1 MVLFTDYEPETNPTL
16 ENGFAA
22 AAFRFG
28 HGMVSD
34 QFLFL
39 AGCPSAHSKCSP
51 ESILNGPKIQEDNFA
66 SNSLIAPPMCPYM
79 TQKNVSTMF
88 ENVDVFHQSETEL
101 ESLLRGLLMQP
112 AEVATDTMLT
122 PAITEK
128 LFGDMDLMA
137 RNVQRGRDH
146 GLPAYNKWREW
157 CGLPVARNF
166 HSNQTGF
173 IDHKIEVVERF
184 AQVYK

>member
-1 MVLFTDYEPETNPTL
+1 
-16 ENGFAA
+16 
-22 AAFRFG
+22 
-28 HGMVSD
+28 
-34 QFLFL
+34 
-39 AGCPSAHSKCSP
+39 
-51 ESILNGPKIQEDNFA
+51 
-66 SNSLIAPPMCPYM
+66 MCPYM

-146 GLPAYNKWREW
+146 GLPGYNKWREW
-157 CGLPVARNF
+157 CGLSVARNF
-166 HSNQTGF
+166 HSNKTGF